1 MILIVSVILILI
13 GLYQLLETRN
23 VIKMLVGLNIMEI
36 GVNIFIIAIGFVKGG
51 VAPILTSEVTS
62 NLGIFVDPLPQA
74 LVLTSIVI
82 GLGITALGLAFAKKI
97 YATYGTYDLS
107 EIGGGRNV

>member
-1 MILIVSVILILI
+1 MILIVSLILILI

-23 VIKMLVGLNIMEI
+23 IIKMLVGLNILEI

-51 VAPILTSEVTS
+51 VAPILTSEVFN
-62 NLGIFVDPLPQA
+62 NLRTFVDPLPQA

-82 GLGITALGLAFAKKI
+82 GLGVTALGLAYAKKI
-97 YATYGTYDLS
+97 YEMYGTYDLN
-107 EIGGGRNV
+107 EIGGDSHV